1 MNSLLAVID
10 NLFTQIKGY
19 LSQIEEEQYGE
30 KLEIFSGSSIGQHT
44 RHIIEFFLCLASQ
57 LDSHVIDYDERE
69 RRKEIEEKPQI
80 AHQELDRLSFT
91 LSQLNTSSPLKLVTC
106 YGGNFSEKSQID
118 TTLERELLYNIE
130 HAVHHMAMIKIGLK
144 QAAPQVVL
152 PNEFGVAQ
160 STLEYRNNIPS
171 H

>member
-10 NLFTQIKGY
+10 NLFSQIKDY

-44 RHIIEFFLCLASQ
+44 RHIIEFFMCLVNQ
-57 LDSHVIDYDERE
+57 LDSQTINYDARE
-69 RRKEIEEKPQI
+69 RRKDIEEKPLAAQ
-80 AHQELDRLSFT
+80 QVLDHLIQVMGKFD
-91 LSQLNTSSPLKLVTC
+91 TSVPLKLVTC
-106 YGGNFSEKSQID
+106 YGTNFSEKNQIE

-130 HAVHHMAMIKIGLK
+130 HTVHHMAMIKIGLK
-144 QAAPQVVL
+144 MAAPQVVL
-152 PNEFGVAQ
+152 PDEFGVAQ
-160 STLEYRNNIPS
+160 STLAYRNNIPT